1 MSGYLIVNEINALTR
16 RLYAEGYTRENHP
29 DTVYWSD
36 FQNLGYK
43 WETMLGFTWETP
55 CGLLIQGESDIGRGL
70 ACGDAAYQG
79 VWYCPENNNPLLQC
93 PYEKKDCP
101 FIPAGFPVA
110 ECPCRQTEREYDYR
124 QSVEK
129 AEAERRQ
136 KQKANKR
143 YMEIEP
149 GCYCSCIVGSNGFQ
163 GGRVEVRYD
172 MAKCIGYGCTN
183 HVCLV
188 RKQQRDLSKV
198 NVFYDIRRTWMTK
211 VGFLE
216 DKRVEVTKGVKVFD
230 KSIAK
235 TDAEIWLKVQ
245 EAAFNPVHDD
255 SVIQRP
261 RKTQEDRAQEY
272 FTKMHRKWPGYDYF
286 EFHYSIEN
294 VRIERR
300 EQRDILQDL
309 RDVADG
315 IEVVHEADKINA
327 AKVQARAR
335 KEAGQQKNIQK
346 MERMILSIGWDGMDD
361 RKQRRAVKLLGWDR
375 IDELC
380 EMRKEKTPEEKKE
393 EQISLFEK
401 EASV

>member
-1 MSGYLIVNEINALTR
+1 MAESAGSGI
-16 RLYAEGYTRENHP
+16 H
-29 DTVYWSD
+29 
-36 FQNLGYK
+36 
-43 WETMLGFTWETP
+43 
-55 CGLLIQGESDIGRGL
+55 
-70 ACGDAAYQG
+70 
-79 VWYCPENNNPLLQC
+79 
-93 PYEKKDCP
+93 
-101 FIPAGFPVA
+101 
-110 ECPCRQTEREYDYR
+110 
-124 QSVEK
+124 
-129 AEAERRQ
+129 
-136 KQKANKR
+136 
-143 YMEIEP
+143 
-149 GCYCSCIVGSNGFQ
+149 
-163 GGRVEVRYD
+163 
-172 MAKCIGYGCTN
+172 
-183 HVCLV
+183 
-188 RKQQRDLSKV
+188 
-198 NVFYDIRRTWMTK
+198 
-211 VGFLE
+211 
-216 DKRVEVTKGVKVFD
+216 
-230 KSIAK
+230 
-235 TDAEIWLKVQ
+235 
-245 EAAFNPVHDD
+245 PVHDD

-380 EMRKEKTPEEKKE
+380 EMRKEKRRKRRRRNKSACLKRRQACDYRPD
-393 EQISLFEK
+393 
-401 EASV
+401 